1 MILRMALPRMTQDLK
16 FTAPLLVLEVVD
28 AHLRFLT

>member
-1 MILRMALPRMTQDLK
+1 MILCRALPGMAQDLK
-16 FTAPLLVLEVVD
+16 FTTPLLVLEVVD